1 MSPLSR
7 RLCVSLSA
15 VLGLFASASAQSI
28 VSSFGANAESWVVV
42 TTPYN
47 GHVSNPGSPSQ
58 AATWDAVN
66 GQPAGSLRIGDL
78 YPDTGV
84 AAPAAFLGDRLPW
97 FGGSVQWDIYLRTTD
112 GVTYP
117 AVWLIG
123 ATKTLTF
130 NLASPPLNTWH
141 SVNVPLVETGWRVNG
156 WQAAAATRS
165 DLMEVL
171 RDLRGIYL
179 NTEWTTGPDD
189 TNIDNVA
196 LVPPATGVGTYGSP
210 CLGSNGQWPNLFATG
225 SIVSAGSTTVQLRSG
240 RPLGIVALVLGTA
253 PLAVPLFGCEA
264 SILPSPVSL
273 ALLLDGAGA
282 VDLPLNLP
290 TAAPGPLAW
299 LQAVSLDPAA
309 PSGAGLV
316 LSNGLSLTVQ

>member
-1 MSPLSR
+1 MNSQLR
-7 RLCVSLSA
+7 RLTGALAAACTLLA
-15 VLGLFASASAQSI
+15 AASSQSI
-28 VSSFGANAESWVVV
+28 VSTFDTGNDGWLVVG
-42 TTPYN
+42 TSYSSHIT
-47 GHVSNPGSPSQ
+47 NPGSSGQ
-58 AATWDAVN
+58 AAVWDAVN
-66 GQPAGSLRIGDL
+66 GQPPGSLRVGDV
-78 YPDTGV
+78 YGETGV

-97 FGGSVQWDIYLRTTD
+97 FGGSISWDIYLRYSD
-112 GVTYP
+112 AVAYP

-123 ATKTLTF
+123 ANRTLSF
-130 NLASPPLNTWH
+130 NLQSPSLNSWQTI
-141 SVNVPLVETGWRVNG
+141 SVPLLENGWRVNS
-156 WQAAAATRS
+156 WQGPAATRS

-179 NTEWTTGPDD
+179 NTEWRTGPDD
-189 TNIDNVA
+189 TNLDNVA
-196 LVPPATGVGTYGSP
+196 LVPPATGVGTYGTP
-210 CLGSNGQWPNLFATG
+210 CFGSNGQWPNLFATG

-273 ALLLDGAGA
+273 ALLLDGSGA

-299 LQAVSLDPAA
+299 MQAVSLDPAA